1 MDRRKKAPHV
11 ACAQQLVNSGLRG
24 KARWLAV
31 WFALLSFPSPSA
43 ADPVNSPQSGPSAE
57 SYIEW
62 HGGTLAP
69 AGTLEIDGRRVDCG
83 QAPTVLD
90 PDYGDFGGAYARFLI
105 LNPQRFG
112 GLATPVKLWIYSHE
126 CAHQAVGAD
135 EVKADCIAVLRG
147 RREGWL
153 TESGLEQICEFMR
166 PTRQDRQHFGGA
178 QRCELMQK
186 CFRQDNKP
194 LRR

>member
-31 WFALLSFPSPSA
+31 WFALLSFSPSA
-43 ADPVNSPQSGPSAE
+43 AEPANAPQPDLSAE

-62 HGGTLAP
+62 RGETLAP
-69 AGTLEIDGRRVDCG
+69 AGTLEIDGRRMDCG
-83 QAPTVLD
+83 QYPTVLD
-90 PDYGDFGGAYARFLI
+90 PDYADFGGASARFLI
-105 LNPQRFG
+105 LNPQRFS

-166 PTRQDRQHFGGA
+166 PARQDRQHFGGA